1 MGFSEG
7 YTYYSLSDKERE
19 LVISRIRDVLR
30 GYGVVL
36 GILFGS
42 FVELGE
48 FRDIDIAVYGRG
60 LDLNRLLSLGAR
72 LEEALGMPVDVV
84 PLTDVDPEFRLSIM
98 EKGVVVLEDVDGLF
112 EALMSETLDELYI
125 MTHEQPTA

>member
-7 YTYYSLSDKERE
+7 YTYYSLSDRERE
-19 LVISRIRDVLR
+19 LVILRIRDVLR
-30 GYGVVL
+30 EFGVAL

-48 FRDIDIAVYGRG
+48 FRDIDIAIYGRG
-60 LDLNRLLSLGAR
+60 LNLNKLLSLGAR

-84 PLTDVDPEFRLSIM
+84 PLTDVDPGFRLSIM
-98 EKGVVVLEDVDGLF
+98 ERGVVVLEDADGVF
-112 EALMSETLDELYI
+112 EALMSEALDELYV
-125 MTHEQPTA
+125 MTHDEATA

>member
-1 MGFSEG
+1 MGFGEG

-30 GYGVVL
+30 EFGVIL

-60 LDLNRLLSLGAR
+60 LDLDKLLSLGAR

-84 PLTDVDPEFRLSIM
+84 PLTDVDPGFRLSIM
-98 EKGVVVLEDVDGLF
+98 ERGVVVLEDVDGVF
-112 EALMSETLDELYI
+112 EALMSEALDELYV
-125 MTHEQPTA
+125 MTHDEAMA